1 MSVSKTSSESR
12 RGESQEAR
20 KRGGRLARPALLVDE
35 VMRSIRDMIVDGRV
49 RPGERLSENALAA
62 ELGVSTTPVREAI
75 ALLRRQGLVTVQ
87 PQSGTYVFEL
97 QPGELN
103 RLCELR
109 FALEPS
115 AVQLALEDP
124 ESALPD
130 ALDRIVADMQ
140 KAQVEGRVRD
150 YLALDTDFHDAIIA
164 ASGNEY
170 FNSAY
175 ALIGAKM
182 AALRNRLGSDPHHM
196 EKSMR
201 EHIEIAEAIRS
212 RDLGRAVGILV
223 RHIARKEGSY
233 WEHLDPQDPSR
244 LERTSLNPQLY
255 QD

>member
-1 MSVSKTSSESR
+1 MSVSKSSPDGRLE
-12 RGESQEAR
+12 GSQEGR
-20 KRGGRLARPALLVDE
+20 KGGGRLARPALLVDE

-115 AVQLALEDP
+115 AVQLALQNP
-124 ESALPD
+124 ESSLSET
-130 ALDRIVADMQ
+130 LDRIVAHMK
-140 KAQVEGRVRD
+140 KAQAEGRTRD
-150 YLALDTDFHDAIIA
+150 YLALDTSFHDAIIG
-164 ASGNEY
+164 ASDNEY

-182 AALRNRLGSDPHHM
+182 AALRYRLGADPHHM

-201 EHIEIAEAIRS
+201 EHIEIADAIRA
-212 RDLGRAVGILV
+212 RDLSRAVSILV

-233 WEHLDPQDPSR
+233 WEHLDTENLGR
-244 LERTSLNPQLY
+244 LERELRKL
-255 QD
+255 

>member
-1 MSVSKTSSESR
+1 MSVDRPSGGNAVPKDRE
-12 RGESQEAR
+12 GR
-20 KRGGRLARPALLVDE
+20 KLGPKLARPALLVDE
-35 VMRSIRDMIVDGRV
+35 VMRAIRDMIVEGRV
-49 RPGERLSENALAA
+49 LPGERLSENALAA

-109 FALEPS
+109 FALEPA
-115 AVQLALEDP
+115 AVQLALDDP
-124 ESALPD
+124 ESTLAD
-130 ALDRIVADMQ
+130 ELDRIVADME
-140 KAQVEGRVRD
+140 KAQAEGRVRD
-150 YLALDTDFHDAIIA
+150 YLALDTAFHDTIIA
-164 ASGNEY
+164 ASANTY
-170 FNSAY
+170 FTSAY

-201 EHIEIAEAIRS
+201 EHVEIAEAIRD
-212 RDLGRAVGILV
+212 RDLERAVRILV

-233 WEHLDPQDPSR
+233 WEHLDPENPTR
-244 LERTSLNPQLY
+244 LEHPPLPVRP
-255 QD
+255 